1 MDVFQFLDELH
12 GKKEWKDLPVLVV
25 TAKELTA
32 EDRARLNGHVD
43 RVLQKGSYQK
53 DELIEQVGRM
63 VAARVRD
70 RRG

>member
-1 MDVFQFLDELH
+1 
-12 GKKEWKDLPVLVV
+12 V

-53 DELIEQVGRM
+53 DELIEQVARM
-63 VAARVRD
+63 VAARANARP
-70 RRG
+70 